1 MPDERWDDLFGS
13 LTCDRDRAILALAVS
28 TAARAGEL
36 LGLLVC
42 DVDWGEQLIR
52 VKRKGSGAEQWLPA
66 SGEAFV
72 WLRLYLD
79 QVGPLAAG
87 DVLWWT
93 MRRQSVGQGRLARK
107 PLTYDALR
115 AVLRRAN
122 ASLGTNWSMH
132 DLRHTCALRMVRD
145 GRLSLRD
152 VQVILGH
159 AHLTTTQ
166 LYLVEDDAAVIRR
179 VHEYLKQTDSPRRQV
194 PIAADGYGLAAL
206 SVLFGGAR

>member
-1 MPDERWDDLFGS
+1 MR
-13 LTCDRDRAILALAVS
+13 I
-28 TAARAGEL
+28 
-36 LGLLVC
+36 C

-52 VKRKGSGAEQWLPA
+52 VRRKGSGAEQWLPA
-66 SGEAFV
+66 SVEAFV

-79 QVGPLAAG
+79 QVGPLTPEEA
-87 DVLWWT
+87 LWWT
-93 MRRQSVGQGRLARK
+93 MRRRSVEREGLARR

-132 DLRHTCALRMVRD
+132 DLRHTCALRMVRS
-145 GRLSLRD
+145 GGLSLRD

-166 LYLVEDDAAVIRR
+166 LYLVEDDSAVIRR
-179 VHEYLKQTDSPRRQV
+179 VHEYLQEARQRPAQV
-194 PIAADGYGLAAL
+194 PVAADGYELADL
-206 SVLFGGAR
+206 SVLFGGVR